1 MFYVILIIVAI
12 IVWKWWTN
20 DTRTLV
26 KGTLNRSGETTL
38 LAANKGLDL
47 VEESLE
53 INDDYKSK
61 LLARYSQ
68 PTTTKRK

>member
-1 MFYVILIIVAI
+1 MFYVLLIIVAI
-12 IVWKWWTN
+12 IVWKWLSS
-20 DTRTLV
+20 DTRTIV

-68 PTTTKRK
+68 PNTTKRK

>member
-1 MFYVILIIVAI
+1 MFYIILIIVAI
-12 IVWKWWTN
+12 IVWKWLSS
-20 DTRTLV
+20 DTRTIV

-53 INDDYKSK
+53 ITPEYKSK

-68 PTTTKRK
+68 PTTKSRK

>member
-12 IVWKWWTN
+12 IVWKWLSS
-20 DTRTLV
+20 DTRTIV

-68 PTTTKRK
+68 PTKSRK